1 MDAKKRNKRLQKK
14 SNKTESDSECKTS
27 HSQNYDSELSLALG
41 VLTTGLYVAT
51 LYPSVP
57 GGDSGELIAAAYE
70 LGVAHPPGYPL
81 FTLLANC
88 VIRLVPFGSI
98 AWRVNLLTAV
108 CGGMAAAFLSKLVIR
123 LTGRLSC
130 GAFAVGLWCWCK
142 LTWTWSITSEVFS
155 LNNLFITIIMKL
167 SVDFNYSAGEMKQ
180 KISLFGSFMCG
191 LSLCNQHTIVV
202 YNMIL
207 ILWVLLELKQNQLLS
222 VTFLIKLG
230 LTFALGLLPYIYLPL
245 SAYFNQARWTWGDQ
259 RTISGFLK
267 HLLRKEYGT
276 FDLGKDGVQ
285 QGLFQ
290 SLQLF
295 MSHLVS
301 EMTVIVLILFCFGI
315 AQAIYRFVYK
325 KDRLYFIFALM
336 MLVYTVFFS
345 WRANLDVN
353 NPLMYG
359 VVERFW
365 MQSDI
370 VVIVISALGFNFIV
384 RFFED
389 QFPVLRKL
397 LIDKLIVVALIAFQL
412 NRNYSSC
419 NQSQNTAVYEFGM
432 DVLNTIPNG
441 SLVLSKGDL
450 PSNTLRYLY
459 LCENVRPDLLL
470 FDQEVLTYDWSV
482 SMMKKVYP
490 DIVFPGDH
498 LYTHD
503 AIMSDGRT
511 AFSFKRFLDVNSQSR
526 SIYGCIGVQDHENSW
541 TSNHD
546 LLPFGV
552 CSQFIKKGSSI
563 NLSQYTQQTQNIAE
577 NWSHSYNGFEDSS
590 WERVATNE
598 MWHAKISSAFQLY
611 QMSEDAKIAKKKSEY
626 LIASYQL
633 YDSAI
638 KRNVN
643 IPSYWHKNFALV
655 CERMMHIES
664 KYNKKDILK
673 KVILH
678 FELFLKKDPGDADN
692 NAIRKALV
700 SMKTQLNGFD
710 GKIV

>member
-14 SNKTESDSECKTS
+14 SNKTESESKSKTS
-27 HSQNYDSELSLALG
+27 PSQNYDSELSLALG
-41 VLTTGLYVAT
+41 VLTTGLYVVT

-130 GAFAVGLWCWCK
+130 GALAVGLWCWCK

-167 SVDFNYSAGEMKQ
+167 SVDFYYSAGEMKQ
-180 KISLFGSFMCG
+180 KISLFGALMCG

-202 YNMIL
+202 YNLIL

-222 VTFLIKLG
+222 LSLLIKLG

-245 SAYFNQARWTWGDQ
+245 SSYYNQARWTWGDQ

-285 QGLFQ
+285 Q
-290 SLQLF
+290 
-295 MSHLVS
+295 
-301 EMTVIVLILFCFGI
+301 VLLLFCFGI
-315 AQAIYRFVYK
+315 AQAGYRFVQK
-325 KDRLYFIFALM
+325 KDRLSFIFVLM

-370 VVIVISALGFNFIV
+370 VFIVISALGFDFIV
-384 RFFED
+384 RFLEE
-389 QFPVLRKL
+389 QFPVVRKL
-397 LIDKLIVVALIAFQL
+397 LIDILIVIALTAFQL

-419 NQSQNTAVYEFGM
+419 NQSKNTAVYEFGM
-432 DVLNTIPNG
+432 DILNTIPNG

-482 SMMKKVYP
+482 SMMKTVYP

-498 LYTHD
+498 LYTQD

-526 SIYGCIGVQDHENSW
+526 AIYGCIGVQDHEHSW
-541 TSNHD
+541 KSSYD

-563 NLSQYTQQTQNIAE
+563 NLSQYIKQTQNIAE
-577 NWSHSYNGFEDSS
+577 NWTHPYNGFEDSS

-598 MWHAKISSAFQLY
+598 MWHAKY
-611 QMSEDAKIAKKKSEY
+611 
-626 LIASYQL
+626 
-633 YDSAI
+633 
-638 KRNVN
+638 V
-643 IPSYWHKNFALV
+643 
-655 CERMMHIES
+655 
-664 KYNKKDILK
+664 
-673 KVILH
+673 
-678 FELFLKKDPGDADN
+678 
-692 NAIRKALV
+692 
-700 SMKTQLNGFD
+700 
-710 GKIV
+710 

>member
-130 GAFAVGLWCWCK
+130 GGFAVGLWCWCK

-180 KISLFGSFMCG
+180 KISLFGAFMCG

-207 ILWVLLELKQNQLLS
+207 ILWVLLELKHNQLLS

-245 SAYFNQARWTWGDQ
+245 SAYYNQARWTWGDQ

-290 SLQLF
+290 SLQLY
-295 MSHLVS
+295 MSHLAS
-301 EMTVIVLILFCFGI
+301 EMTFIVSWLFRIGMTLVV
-315 AQAIYRFVYK
+315 YRFVYK
-325 KDRLYFIFALM
+325 KDRLDFIFAFM

-370 VVIVISALGFNFIV
+370 FVIVISSLGFNFI
-384 RFFED
+384 
-389 QFPVLRKL
+389 
-397 LIDKLIVVALIAFQL
+397 A
-412 NRNYSSC
+412 
-419 NQSQNTAVYEFGM
+419 
-432 DVLNTIPNG
+432 
-441 SLVLSKGDL
+441 
-450 PSNTLRYLY
+450 RYLY

-482 SMMKKVYP
+482 SMMKKIYP

-541 TSNHD
+541 MSNYD

-563 NLSQYTQQTQNIAE
+563 NLSQYTKQTQDIAE
-577 NWSHSYNGFEDSS
+577 KWTHPYNGFEDSS

-598 MWHAKISSAFQLY
+598 MWHAKY
-611 QMSEDAKIAKKKSEY
+611 
-626 LIASYQL
+626 L

-664 KYNKKDILK
+664 KYNKKEILK
-673 KVILH
+673 KVIQH
-678 FELFLKKDPGDADN
+678 FELFLKKDPSDADN
-692 NAIRKALV
+692 DAIRKAPF
-700 SMKTQLNGFD
+700 Q
-710 GKIV
+710 